1 MLAEPLFFEDLEV
14 GESIGPK
21 EVVIT
26 TDQVRMFMAYR
37 FRSGPPMDRF
47 LDDGAAR
54 EEGLP
59 AAVLPAQLIIAL
71 LSKFVTDWSP
81 SITLNK
87 LDVVF
92 RQWVL
97 HNTPVH
103 FQGVITGKNRMDA
116 QGQVECDV
124 FIQKPNG
131 ERLVFSKAVV
141 GLPLRSG

>member
-14 GESIGPK
+14 GQSIGPNV
-21 EVVIT
+21 VVIT
-26 TDQVRMFMAYR
+26 TEQVRAFMGYR
-37 FRSGPPMDRF
+37 FRRGPPMGRF
-47 LDDGAAR
+47 LDDSAAQ

-59 AAVLPAQLIIAL
+59 AAVLPAQFIIAL
-71 LSKFVTDWSP
+71 ISKFVTDWSP
-81 SITLNK
+81 SVTLNK

-103 FQGVITGKNRMDA
+103 FQGIVTGKNLLDA

-124 FIQKPNG
+124 FVQKPSG

-141 GLPLRSG
+141 ELPVRGR